1 MRMKMTISLL
11 VLTAALAMG
20 QAHAPKKPV
29 FTPKDGF
36 VPNAET
42 AVKIAE
48 AVLIPVYGENQV
60 LSERP
65 FKATLE
71 GDSWTVQGTL
81 QCAPDCD
88 GGTALVKISKSTGQ
102 ILQMFHTK

>member
-1 MRMKMTISLL
+1 MKMLMTILAATSLL
-11 VLTAALAMG
+11 AMALAD
-20 QAHAPKKPV
+20 APRKPV
-29 FTPKDGF
+29 FTPKEGF

-48 AVLIPVYGENQV
+48 AVLIPVYGEKQIQ
-60 LSERP
+60 SERP
-65 FKATLE
+65 FKAVLK

-81 QCAPDCD
+81 QCAPHCN
-88 GGTALVKISKSTGQ
+88 GGTALVEISKTTGQ

>member
-1 MRMKMTISLL
+1 MITSVIAITV
-11 VLTAALAMG
+11 VLAFAQGNM
-20 QAHAPKKPV
+20 PKKPA

-48 AVLIPVYGENQV
+48 AVLTPVYGEKQV

-65 FKATLE
+65 FTAILE

-81 QCAPDCD
+81 QCAPNCA
-88 GGTALVKISKSTGQ
+88 GGTALVEISKSTGR